1 MSDILK
7 FKFRANDL
15 FSKIGEYVTHIETG
29 VTREVCRC
37 EWSEVDRSG
46 HFQKIAESLEC
57 PVHTKEGFLLG
68 FFRWA
73 FPDAQITGVIEERD
87 MSHAKDHT
95 TMNSGEVIQV
105 PYATPEPHD
114 DLPAVLKARIAES
127 GFRVYD
133 GD

>member
-7 FKFRANDL
+7 FKFRTDDL

-46 HFQKIAESLEC
+46 HFQKISESLEC

-73 FPDAQITGVIEERD
+73 FPDAQITGPSAEAEPATFPAHINQDGAGVW
-87 MSHAKDHT
+87 T
-95 TMNSGEVIQV
+95 QNSGAPI
-105 PYATPEPHD
+105 
-114 DLPAVLKARIAES
+114 DLSEALKARIAES